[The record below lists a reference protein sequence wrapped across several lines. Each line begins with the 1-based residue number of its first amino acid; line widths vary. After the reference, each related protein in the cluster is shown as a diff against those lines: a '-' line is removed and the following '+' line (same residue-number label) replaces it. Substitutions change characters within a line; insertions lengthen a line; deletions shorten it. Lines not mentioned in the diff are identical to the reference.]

1 MAVFGTGAATTS
13 YEEFENTDL
22 IICWGSNAMEA
33 HPIIYNHMRRG
44 IKKGAK
50 MVVVDPR
57 KTDMAKRADM
67 HLPVR
72 VGTDIALANAMA
84 HVIIEEGLENREFID
99 RATENFEALAEKVRE
114 YTPEYAEE
122 VTGVPADDIREL
134 ARLYATS
141 ERATLNWTLGI
152 TEFHNGLDRVFSL
165 INLGLLTG
173 HVGKYGSGLNPL
185 RGQNNVQGGG
195 DMGALPNRLV
205 GGFDWDEESVQ
216 DAFAEV
222 WGAPIPKRIGKNQ
235 AQMLEAMESGE
246 IRCMYVIGENP
257 VQSDADENH
266 SEELFAAL
274 DFLVVQDIFLTKTGR
289 LADVVLPAAASW
301 AETDGTFTNGERRVQ
316 RVRKA
321 VEPPGEARDDIFIL
335 RDVALRLGASPEH
348 GWNFESA
355 EEVWDELRSLA
366 PNFSGITY
374 ELLDRHEGIQ
384 WPCLDGSAEE
394 IADNDPREQLT
405 GADSDTD
412 DEGDGSG
419 VATAVV
425 ERPKTLGTKYMHAH
439 LWSGEVKKRA
449 RFFPVDHEGPAEE
462 TDEEYPLRLT
472 TGRKLAFYNTGT
484 MTRNYKKVKD
494 DEEMLEIHP
503 EDAAR
508 FGIEDGDLVKVSS
521 RRGKVPGIKARVT
534 DRVQPGLV
542 FTTFHFPDEAPIN
555 QLTINFI
562 DPRSGTAEL
571 KSCAVKVEKA

>member
-13 YEEFENTDL
+13 YQEFEEADV

-44 IKKGAK
+44 VKNGAK

-57 KTDMAKRADM
+57 RTDMAKRADM

-84 HVIIEEGLENREFID
+84 NVIIEEGLENREFID
-99 RATENFEALAEKVRE
+99 RATEDFDKLAEKVKD
-114 YTPEYAEE
+114 YSPEMAEE
-122 VTGVPADDIREL
+122 ITGIPAEDIREL

-141 ERATLNWTLGI
+141 EKATLNWTLGI
-152 TEFHNGLDRVFSL
+152 TEFHNGLDRVFAL

-173 HVGKYGSGLNPL
+173 HVGRYGSGLNPL

-205 GGFDWDEESVQ
+205 GGFDWDEESIQ
-216 DAFAEV
+216 DSFAEV
-222 WGAPIPKRIGKNQ
+222 WGAPLPVRIGKNQ
-235 AQMLEAMESGE
+235 AQLLEGMESGDV
-246 IRCMYVIGENP
+246 RAMYVIGENP

-266 SEELFAAL
+266 SEELFAGL

-335 RDVALRLGASPEH
+335 KEIALRMGASPEH
-348 GWNFESA
+348 GWDFESS
-355 EEVWDELRSLA
+355 EEVWDELRSLV

-374 ELLDRHEGIQ
+374 ARLEEHEGIQ
-384 WPCLDGSAEE
+384 WPCLDGSEE
-394 IADNDPREQLT
+394 EVSDNDAREQFT
-405 GADSDTD
+405 GVDSEADDDSDGGGT
-412 DEGDGSG
+412 
-419 VATAVV
+419 ATAVV
-425 ERPKTLGTKYMHAH
+425 ERPKTLGTKYMHGH
-439 LWSGEVKKRA
+439 LWADEVKKRA
-449 RFFPVDHEGPAEE
+449 RFFPVDHEGPAED
-462 TDEEYPLRLT
+462 TDDEYPLRLT

-484 MTRNYKKVKD
+484 MTQDYKKVKD
-494 DEEMLEIHP
+494 NEEMLEIHP
-503 EDAAR
+503 TDAER
-508 FGIEDGDLVKVSS
+508 FGIEDEEFVSISS
-521 RRGKVPGIKARVT
+521 RRGTVPGIKARVT
-534 DRVQPGLV
+534 DRMQPGLV
-542 FTTFHFPDEAPIN
+542 FTTFHFPDTAPIN
-555 QLTINFI
+555 KLTINYI
-562 DPRSGTAEL
+562 DPRSGTAEF
-571 KSCAVKVEKA
+571 KACAVKVEKL